1 MWEKSRFKNFTEAV
15 SSNNASGPNTN
26 DVAPQPTIPTWAN
39 ATENTLGT
47 FLQGSGVTENYAIQN
62 GSLGTGNLQPIQFQ
76 LSSPCGVSQEYV
88 DFQNIVFSNV
98 SSLSGAGAFVN
109 QWMLFDWEGCFDSVP
124 PTSANIRPFN
134 QWDNPIYF
142 KAVSVVNFYNFTT
155 FIVGGFYY
163 NGQFFDY
170 LSDLVD
176 LYQSET
182 GATADVWST
191 AKITPIFKNDG
202 SEIQTLQELENYI
215 NPSSSPSLLETIA
228 SEDTMPDLAQL
239 TTAFQTELQEKGSA
253 LTTSNETVTNLLG
266 DYFDAVDFAT
276 ETLNVKSADLNTAL
290 ALCNSGSSGACS
302 DVGQLTTTVNTL
314 RSDLEA
320 LESEDAI
327 KTAIEGALDDI
338 ANTGTT
344 GATNLGDAAGDI
356 GAIEQQ
362 LSERQSSIDSLNA
375 EITSKETQIS
385 SLESSLASSEGNVS
399 DLTAEL
405 SSQYTNLNSQITA
418 KANEIS
424 GLESDLFDA
433 TETIADNDEEIAE
446 KASLINSLNNQL
458 NSANSDY
465 TSLEIQKAQVDAD
478 IVSLTSTNTGLTN
491 EIGELGLEIASLSGE
506 KSALQA
512 DIVILQSEATDN
524 TQVIAQKVA
533 QIDGLNVQLITI
545 TTERNNLQAG
555 LDYQSG
561 LATERLAEIGSL
573 NVEINSI
580 NQQKTSLEIQN
591 TSLGIDVNNLTTQVA
606 QKESQIA
613 TLESQG
619 VIDTSTITQLEGER
633 NGLLSDLAQVNTE
646 KQQLNS
652 NISDLND
659 DVLELQGEKVQLQ
672 LDIADEENVSA
683 GLQTQLTAKISEVQ
697 GLEANL
703 LTEQQEKTNL
713 ENQISDAEADFATL
727 EAFLESETESTN
739 ALGSQIQTEI
749 NALQGA
755 LSQFGYT
762 PPTQENFSGF
772 SGMNFV
778 DLVKEAG
785 QMRKQYLNFRGKVV
799 QNDMNKSMVMNNK
812 LNFSKPKSRVKFRAD
827 GGESFEKK
835 YGTLGKIGLIGGLLY
850 LITKK

>member
-1 MWEKSRFKNFTEAV
+1 MWEKSRFKNFTDDV
-15 SSNNASGPNTN
+15 SANTNKVTSGPSSS
-26 DVAPQPTIPTWAN
+26 IPSWAN
-39 ATENTLGT
+39 ATENTLGI
-47 FLQGSGVTENYAIQN
+47 FLQGSGVTENYANQN
-62 GSLGTGNLQPIQFQ
+62 GYLGTGDLQPIQFQ
-76 LSSPCGVSQEYV
+76 LSSPCGVSEEYT
-88 DFQNIVFSNV
+88 DFKNIVFSNV
-98 SSLSGAGAFVN
+98 SSSSGAGAFVN

-124 PTSANIRPFN
+124 PTGANVRPFN

-155 FIVGGFYY
+155 ILVGGFYY
-163 NGQFFDY
+163 NGQFYDY
-170 LSDLVD
+170 IEDLQD

-182 GATADVWST
+182 GTVATVWST
-191 AKITPIFKNDG
+191 SKITPIFKNDG
-202 SEIQTLQELENYI
+202 SVIQTVQELENYI
-215 NPSSSPSLLETIA
+215 NPGSPASVLETIA
-228 SEDTMPDLAQL
+228 SEDTMPDLGQL
-239 TTAFQTELQEKGSA
+239 TAAFQTELQEKGSA

-276 ETLNVKSADLNTAL
+276 ETLNEKSADLNTAL

-362 LSERQSSIDSLNA
+362 LTERA
-375 EITSKETQIS
+375 AAIS
-385 SLESSLASSEGNVS
+385 SLQNQISTKNNQISTLETSLASSEGDVTS
-399 DLTAEL
+399 LTNEL
-405 SSQYTNLNSQITA
+405 SSQHTTLTSQITA
-418 KANEIS
+418 KVNEIS
-424 GLESDLFDA
+424 QLEVELFDA
-433 TETIADNDEEIAE
+433 TETIADNDAEIAA
-446 KASLINSLNNQL
+446 KASQISSLSNQL
-458 NSANSDY
+458 NGAHDDY
-465 TSLEIQKAQVDAD
+465 ATLQSQKAQVDAE
-478 IVSLTSTNTGLTN
+478 IIALSSTNTGLTN
-491 EIGELGLEIASLSGE
+491 EIGDLEIEISGLNSD
-506 KSALQA
+506 KSSLQA
-512 DIVILQSEATDN
+512 EITELQSEATDN
-524 TQVIAQKVA
+524 TQEIAQRVA
-533 QIDGLNVQLITI
+533 EIQGLNGQISTLTF
-545 TTERNNLQAG
+545 EKNNLQAG
-555 LDYQSG
+555 FDYQSG
-561 LATERLAEIGSL
+561 LATQRAEQIGDL
-573 NVEINSI
+573 NGQLTAL
-580 NQQKTSLEIQN
+580 NQEKNLLENQN
-591 TSLGIDVNNLTTQVA
+591 ASLGNEVNSLTSDIA
-606 QKESQIA
+606 QKESQISS
-613 TLESQG
+613 LQSQG
-619 VIDTSTITQLEGER
+619 AIDTSTITQLEGER
-633 NGLLSDLAQVNTE
+633 NGLVNDLAQVNAE
-646 KQQLNS
+646 KEQLNA
-652 NISDLND
+652 NILGLNE
-659 DVLELQGEKVQLQ
+659 DVFELQGEKAQLQ
-672 LDIADEENVSA
+672 LDIAAEENVSS
-683 GLQTQLTAKISEVQ
+683 GLQTQLTERIAEVQ

-703 LTEQQEKTNL
+703 LTAQQEKSAL
-713 ENQISDAEADFATL
+713 ESQISDAETDFATL